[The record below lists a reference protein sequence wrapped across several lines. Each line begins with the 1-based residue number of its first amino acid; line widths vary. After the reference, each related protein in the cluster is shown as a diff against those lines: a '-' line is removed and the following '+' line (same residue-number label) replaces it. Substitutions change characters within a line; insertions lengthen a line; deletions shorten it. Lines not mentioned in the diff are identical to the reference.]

1 MWQGKAAV
9 YGEDALKLVRLN
21 GIVITLPFRNNISI
35 SNTSIIAANEM
46 YETIIPTEN
55 PANILD

>member
-21 GIVITLPFRNNISI
+21 GIGAIGVRYHKLFDL
-35 SNTSIIAANEM
+35 
-46 YETIIPTEN
+46 TIGKKK
-55 PANILD
+55 